1 MVLSLLLFPS
11 PAAPLKWR
19 CAGAARP
26 VGCVRFRAPARF
38 APMASTRL
46 TSLDLLRGCAL
57 AGMIVV
63 HFHIHT
69 IESLAGL
76 NDIIRTL
83 VWRLVEEKSHGTFAL
98 LFGAGFALMMRN
110 AEARGAP
117 FVRIYLRR
125 LAALAGFGFIAHA
138 GFGFNVLIGY
148 AVWGVPLLF
157 IRRWSTRSLIA
168 LAIASA
174 GSVALYAALRALYWY
189 VTLGPEGVEAA
200 GRALVATGLRVNEA
214 LDGAEAGTSY
224 TALLAARLDHMAW
237 FYRQAFA
244 IMPGAT
250 LTLFIT
256 GMLFLRHGL
265 FERPLEH
272 VRVIVGMMI
281 FGLLSWLAEVFL
293 DVPFL
298 GLIRGQWLTFTYV
311 GGALL
316 LLARRPVWQQRL
328 FAVGQAGRM
337 ALTNYLAQIA
347 VVDLLFSGY
356 AVGLPPIHAALGLV
370 LAMTLFAALAAFSVW
385 WLRRFRYGPA
395 EWLWRALTYGGQVAL
410 RRERPA
416 IAR

>member
-1 MVLSLLLFPS
+1 
-11 PAAPLKWR
+11 
-19 CAGAARP
+19 
-26 VGCVRFRAPARF
+26 
-38 APMASTRL
+38 MASARL
-46 TSLDLLRGCAL
+46 TSVDLLRGCAL

-63 HFHIHT
+63 HFHIHS

-76 NDIIRTL
+76 SDIIRTL
-83 VWRLVEEKSHGTFAL
+83 VWRLVEEKAHGTFAL

-125 LAALAGFGFIAHA
+125 LAALAAFGFIAHA

-157 IRRWSTRSLIA
+157 VRHWSTRKLIA
-168 LAIASA
+168 LAVVSA
-174 GSVALYAALRALYWY
+174 GSVTLYAALRALYWY
-189 VTLGPEGVEAA
+189 MTLGPDGLEAA
-200 GRALVATGLRVNEA
+200 RSAVVATGRHVREA
-214 LDGAEAGTSY
+214 LAAAEAGTSY
-224 TALLAARLDHMAW
+224 AALFAARLDHMAW
-237 FYRQAFA
+237 FYRQPFS

-256 GMLFLRHGL
+256 GLLFLRHGL

-272 VRVIVGMMI
+272 VRVIAGLMI

-311 GGALL
+311 GAALL
-316 LLARRPVWQQRL
+316 LLAWRPVWQQRL
-328 FAVGQAGRM
+328 SAVGQAGRM

-347 VVDLLFSGY
+347 VVDVLFSGY
-356 AVGLPPIHAALGLV
+356 GVGLPPIHAGWGLV
-370 LAMTLFAALAAFSVW
+370 MAMTLFAGLAAFSVW
-385 WLRRFRYGPA
+385 WLRTFRYGPA
-395 EWLWRALTYGGQVAL
+395 EWLWRRLTYGGSAL
-410 RRERPA
+410 ASGEPIWPR
-416 IAR
+416 IN